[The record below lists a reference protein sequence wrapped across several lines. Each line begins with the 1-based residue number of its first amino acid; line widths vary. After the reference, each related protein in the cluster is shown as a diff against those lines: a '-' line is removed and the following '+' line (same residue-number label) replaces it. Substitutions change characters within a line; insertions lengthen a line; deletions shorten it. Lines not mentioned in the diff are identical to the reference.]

1 MVVAEDWRVC
11 DFYSTITKI
20 RRGAVTTDEGAATRW
35 RWRRGTVRVYY
46 GSQKRPV
53 ARLGAAM
60 RRGAMD
66 GDVAAE
72 RQLNVIE
79 RLLACAVED

>member
-1 MVVAEDWRVC
+1 
-11 DFYSTITKI
+11 
-20 RRGAVTTDEGAATRW
+20 
-35 RWRRGTVRVYY
+35 
-46 GSQKRPV
+46 
-53 ARLGAAM
+53 M